1 MERTGT
7 IVVCGATG
15 RQGGAVARHLVAD
28 GWTVRGLTRDA
39 SGARA
44 RELASHGIDVV
55 QADMADRA
63 ALERAFEG
71 ASGLYSVQS
80 FAIAG
85 PDGEVRQGRTV
96 GDAAAAAR
104 IPHVVYASSGT
115 GAPTGVPSW
124 DTKVEV
130 AGHLRALG
138 LPLTVLRPE
147 CFMEIMTDKEFYPQ
161 VTAWH
166 IMPRLTGPTTI
177 PWLAVDDLGA
187 IAAKVFAEP
196 ARFIGQDMALAGDV
210 KTVEECR
217 AIWSEVHG
225 KPPRR
230 FPMPLWLFRRIAGP
244 SGKDLPIMW
253 TWLRTGDVP
262 KDPSAT
268 RAIHPGVRTVRQ
280 WIEEL
285 RPTS

>member
-1 MERTGT
+1 MQGET
-7 IVVCGATG
+7 IVVCGVTG
-15 RQGGAVARHLVAD
+15 RQGGAVARHLLAD
-28 GWTVRGLTRDA
+28 GWRVRGISRDA
-39 SGARA
+39 SSDRA
-44 RELASHGIDVV
+44 KAVAATGVDVV
-55 QADMADRA
+55 QADMSDRA
-63 ALERAFEG
+63 ALERAFDG
-71 ASGLYSVQS
+71 AAGLYSVQS
-80 FAIAG
+80 FGLAG
-85 PDGEVRQGRTV
+85 PEAEVLQGKTV
-96 GDAAAAAR
+96 GDAAKAAR
-104 IPHVVYASSGT
+104 VRHVVYASSGT
-115 GAPTGVPSW
+115 GSKSGVPSW

-130 AGHLRALG
+130 ADHLRALG

-147 CFMEIMTDKEFYPQ
+147 CFMEIMTDKDFYPP

-166 IMPRLTGPTTI
+166 IMPRLTGAATI

-187 IAAKVFAEP
+187 IVARVFADP
-196 ARFIGQDMALAGDV
+196 ARYIGADIALAGDV

-230 FPMPLWLFRRIAGP
+230 LPMPLWLFKRIAGP

-262 KDPSAT
+262 KNPEAT

-280 WIEEL
+280 WIEQE
-285 RPTS
+285 RPAG